1 MWKSLAF
8 VFIFTVVGVLF
19 LTGSVE
25 AIITIPNPL
34 EATTVEALVEG
45 IIDFIRI
52 LAFAITPLL
61 IILAGFYF
69 ITSAGDPNKVQTAK
83 NIIKYTVIGLV
94 IILLAEVLIAVIKE
108 ILEVSE

>member
-1 MWKSLAF
+1 MWKSLVA
-8 VFIFTVVGVLF
+8 VFIFIIIGVLF
-19 LTGSVE
+19 LTDSVE
-25 AIITIPNPL
+25 AVIEIPNPL

-69 ITSAGDPNKVQTAK
+69 ITAAGDPNKVQTAK
-83 NIIKYTVIGLV
+83 NIIKYTLIGLV